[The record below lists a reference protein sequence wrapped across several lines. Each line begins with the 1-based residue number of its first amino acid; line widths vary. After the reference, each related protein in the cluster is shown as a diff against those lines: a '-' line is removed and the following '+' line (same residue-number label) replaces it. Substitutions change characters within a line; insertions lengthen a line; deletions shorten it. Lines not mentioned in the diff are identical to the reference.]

1 MNSVI
6 SRALFLGAGLTGL
19 ISSSAYATRLET
31 LSLAF
36 QSGATFSGTV
46 AFANDYTSVTGID
59 GILTGYDA
67 TDFSYVG
74 GDATDHISWVLN
86 PGYNYNYSSTPNVFA
101 TYMFDGT
108 PGDFYSVNNVLT
120 LTYDYTSAPTLV
132 LAAVGDGN
140 SVNYSDLAVSG
151 GLSPVPLPAALPL
164 FAVALLG
171 LTTLANRKRSG
182 AVST

>member
-6 SRALFLGAGLTGL
+6 ARALFLGAGLTGL
-19 ISSSAYATRLET
+19 ISSGAHATRLET

-36 QSGATFSGTV
+36 ESGATFSGTV

-59 GILTGYDA
+59 GILTGYTA

-101 TYMFDGT
+101 TYLFDGT
-108 PGDFYSVNNVLT
+108 PGDFFSVNNVLT
-120 LTYDYTSAPTLV
+120 FAYDYTAAPTLA

-140 SVNYSDLAVSG
+140 SVNYTDVAVSG
-151 GLSPVPLPAALPL
+151 SLSPVPLPGALPL
-164 FAVALLG
+164 FATVLLG
-171 LTTLANRKRSG
+171 IAGWAHRKGRE
-182 AVST
+182 AI